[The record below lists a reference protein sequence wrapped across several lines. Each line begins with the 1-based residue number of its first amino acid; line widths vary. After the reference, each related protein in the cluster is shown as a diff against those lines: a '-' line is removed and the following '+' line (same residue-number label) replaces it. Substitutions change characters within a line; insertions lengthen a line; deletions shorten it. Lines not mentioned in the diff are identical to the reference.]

1 MSLPK
6 IGFSIGD
13 INGVG
18 LEVILKSL
26 QTSNF
31 ANYFIPVLYCSTK
44 IINFHKKMLSMDDQ
58 QFHFLKEDE
67 SPRTRKINIVTCW
80 ADEVQVVHGEIN
92 AEGGKFATISLSSA
106 FEAVKNKK
114 IDSLIT
120 APIHK
125 KSMELSGFGFP
136 GHTEFLSDKFP
147 NLKSLML
154 MVHGDLRIGVVTG
167 HIALQDVAKNISKQ
181 AIVEKAHILIQSL
194 KIDFGKDKP
203 VIAILGLNP
212 HAGDQGL
219 FGDEEAKSIL
229 PAINELKKAGHLVM
243 GPYPADGFFGS
254 GQFSKFDGILAMYH
268 DQGLVPFKTL
278 AFGGGVNFT
287 AGLPVVR
294 TSPDHGTAFD
304 IAGKNE
310 ASPSSM
316 RQATYLAI
324 DIMRNRKEYY
334 ELMSNKLT
342 ARKGKLDGEDEIIT
356 DME

>member
-1 MSLPK
+1 
-6 IGFSIGD
+6 
-13 INGVG
+13 
-18 LEVILKSL
+18 
-26 QTSNF
+26 
-31 ANYFIPVLYCSTK
+31 
-44 IINFHKKMLSMDDQ
+44 
-58 QFHFLKEDE
+58 
-67 SPRTRKINIVTCW
+67 
-80 ADEVQVVHGEIN
+80 
-92 AEGGKFATISLSSA
+92 
-106 FEAVKNKK
+106 
-114 IDSLIT
+114 
-120 APIHK
+120 
-125 KSMELSGFGFP
+125 MEMSGFGYP
-136 GHTEFLSDKFP
+136 GHTEFLSEKFP
-147 NLKSLML
+147 SAKSLML
-154 MVHGDLRIGVVTG
+154 MVHDELRIGVVTG
-167 HIALQDVAKNISKQ
+167 HIALHDVAKNITKQ
-181 AIVEKAHILIQSL
+181 AIVEKANILIQSL
-194 KIDFGKDKP
+194 KIDFGIDKP

-254 GQFSKFDGILAMYH
+254 GQFSKFHGILAMYH

-287 AGLPVVR
+287 AGLPIVR

-310 ASPSSM
+310 ASPNSI

-334 ELMSNKLT
+334 DLTSNKLT